1 MGGEHSPGDTVWEKW
16 GTAVKSLSLQKTDAP
31 GLGNRLPP
39 LVWCKP
45 AMQLR
50 VRKRETSRT
59 DHQVLADLSTG
70 ALGDVDIRA
79 GTSPDGCP
87 QVPKPSVLTPTV
99 S

>member
-1 MGGEHSPGDTVWEKW
+1 MHSPGDTVWEKW
-16 GTAVKSLSLQKTDAP
+16 GTGVKTLSLHTADEP
-31 GLGNRLPP
+31 GLSNRLPL

-50 VRKRETSRT
+50 VRQRETPRT

-70 ALGDVDIRA
+70 ALGDVDVRV

-87 QVPKPSVLTPTV
+87 QVPKPSVLTPTF